1 MYIYIIWVGGWTESD
16 GGSGTKQ
23 GEGLRAA
30 GAAGAH
36 GHAGDRRLLGA
47 RARGPGPLLAG
58 LLAAPPSCV
67 FAAAPSCVFAAAPCT
82 KLWAGYGVGSCAV
95 ASASC
100 AVASGSCA
108 PRCLRRL
115 LLPAAL
121 PRVRKQEKGG
131 AGGCGTLLTATAL
144 TAKTPCRPHL
154 CVLRRRR
161 GRCKRACH
169 NPASTGL

>member
-95 ASASC
+95 AS
-100 AVASGSCA
+100 GSCA